1 MNIYVGNI
9 NRSTSE
15 EKLQNTFST
24 FGEVTSVK
32 IIKDK
37 YTGAVKGFAFVEM
50 PNDVEA
56 NAAINALN
64 GQELDGR
71 TLTVNQAR
79 PQENR
84 PARRPFGGSSNG
96 NSNGGGFGGSRD
108 GYRGNSNGG
117 DRDGGS
123 RGGYR
128 SFNGPRGGG
137 SSSRDENSGSGWSY

>member
-50 PNDVEA
+50 PNEAEA

-84 PARRPFGGSSNG
+84 PPRRPFGGSSN
-96 NSNGGGFGGSRD
+96 GGFGGSRD
-108 GYRGNSNGG
+108 GYRSG
-117 DRDGGS
+117 DRDGGN

-128 SFNGPRGGG
+128 SFSGNRDRNTRNDDNG
-137 SSSRDENSGSGWSY
+137 GWNY

>member
-50 PNDVEA
+50 PNDAEA

-71 TLTVNQAR
+71 SLTVNQAR

-84 PARRPFGGSSNG
+84 PARRPFGGSN
-96 NSNGGGFGGSRD
+96 GGFGGNREG
-108 GYRGNSNGG
+108 GYRGG

-128 SFNGPRGGG
+128 SFNNNRGG
-137 SSSRDENSGSGWSY
+137 SRGGDHGDNGGWNY

>member
-84 PARRPFGGSSNG
+84 PPRRPFGGSSNG
-96 NSNGGGFGGSRD
+96 NGGGFGGSRD
-108 GYRGNSNGG
+108 GGYRSNGG

-128 SFNGPRGGG
+128 SFSGPRTGG
-137 SSSRDENSGSGWSY
+137 SSSRDENGGSGWNY

>member
-24 FGEVTSVK
+24 FGEVTTVK

-50 PNDVEA
+50 PNDAEA
-56 NAAINALN
+56 TAAINALN

-84 PARRPFGGSSNG
+84 PARRPYGSNNGSSFGGQRE
-96 NSNGGGFGGSRD
+96 GGYRSG
-108 GYRGNSNGG
+108 GYRGGDRSGG
-117 DRDGGS
+117 DREGGD

-128 SFNGPRGGG
+128 SFNNNRGD
-137 SSSRDENSGSGWSY
+137 RNRNDDSGWNY

>member
-50 PNDVEA
+50 PNDSEA

-84 PARRPFGGSSNG
+84 PPRRPFGGSSNG
-96 NSNGGGFGGSRD
+96 GFGGDRG
-108 GYRGNSNGG
+108 GYRGSS

-123 RGGYR
+123 RGGNGGGYR
-128 SFNGPRGGG
+128 SFSGNRGG
-137 SSSRDENSGSGWSY
+137 SSRDENGGGWNY

>member
-24 FGEVTSVK
+24 FGEVSSVK

-37 YTGAVKGFAFVEM
+37 YTGMVKGFAFVEM
-50 PNDVEA
+50 PNEAEA

-84 PARRPFGGSSNG
+84 PQRRSFGG
-96 NSNGGGFGGSRD
+96 NGGFSGDRG
-108 GYRGNSNGG
+108 GYRGGN
-117 DRDGGS
+117 DRDGGN

-128 SFNGPRGGG
+128 SYNNNRG
-137 SSSRDENSGSGWSY
+137 SSSRDENGGGWNY

>member
-50 PNDVEA
+50 PNDAEA

-84 PARRPFGGSSNG
+84 PPRRPFGSSNG
-96 NSNGGGFGGSRD
+96 SNGGFGGSRD
-108 GYRGNSNGG
+108 SRGGTGSG
-117 DRDGGS
+117 DRDNRG
-123 RGGYR
+123 GGYR
-128 SFNGPRGGG
+128 SFSGNRDRGPRNDDNNGGG
-137 SSSRDENSGSGWSY
+137 WNY